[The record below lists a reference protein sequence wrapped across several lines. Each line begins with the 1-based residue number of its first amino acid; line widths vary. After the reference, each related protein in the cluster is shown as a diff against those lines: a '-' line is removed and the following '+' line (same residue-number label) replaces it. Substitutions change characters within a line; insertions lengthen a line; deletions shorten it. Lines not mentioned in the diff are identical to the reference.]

1 LNNNIDEALLYGIGV
16 VNYLN
21 NSEINR
27 LNEFDK
33 TLETFQKLCK
43 INKEPNNSIL
53 TKVEEECSL
62 YSALEKVLQPNLK
75 QKEYLKGVLSKKVD
89 EPLVHEMN
97 KIRVKA
103 SKFSSNTEIDEV
115 EELLFKLASF
125 AFSHFL
131 NSTHDEFETVRIAED
146 VFYYLNLIGELFPSL
161 TQEINDIKQLYY
173 PLYSNYIMKNYIDGD
188 DDDFD
193 IISLIMDFNRD
204 DIDNLFGAENRMFPT
219 FFVEDLLD
227 QLEADQQLEESS
239 GLTIDGAN
247 KFFGD
252 NTKDGEGFYL
262 QFSLMHNS
270 GIYRDNY
277 DQLYKK
283 FIGDNISNMYVI
295 KALSAQYNKKRSQAR
310 MLLKHVD
317 ESKLSETNLKLCH
330 EVKMG
335 YTSEGSKN
343 LQTKQTSE
351 DTAKQL
357 LNCNDDFIKTVL
369 LNSEKPLRRFAI
381 NHMICEIFDQVRF
394 NSNDIKLLLQYSTNS
409 LSGYLLKPSIY
420 IQEEDFAELY
430 KLSVVLL
437 NLNRV
442 GESLSLLN
450 KLFEK
455 VNEIKFKNDNFIKG
469 IKTQLKLTEYVLGYS
484 I

>member
-1 LNNNIDEALLYGIGV
+1 MNNNIDETLLYGIGV
-16 VNYLN
+16 VNYIN
-21 NSEINR
+21 NSNINR
-27 LNEFDK
+27 SKDFEKNLDS
-33 TLETFQKLCK
+33 FQELCK
-43 INKEPNNSIL
+43 IDKNSNNSIL
-53 TKVEEECSL
+53 KTIKDECSL
-62 YSALEKVLQPNLK
+62 YSSLDKVLQPNLK
-75 QKEYLKGVLSKKVD
+75 QIEYLNGVLSKNVD
-89 EPLVHEMN
+89 EPFVHEMN

-103 SKFSSNTEIDEV
+103 SKFSSKTEIDEV
-115 EELLFKLASF
+115 KEILFKLTSF
-125 AFSHFL
+125 AFTHFV
-131 NSTHDEFETVRIAED
+131 NPTHDEFETVKIAED
-146 VFYYLNLIGELFPSL
+146 VFYYLNLISELFTSL
-161 TQEINDIKQLYY
+161 IQEINDIKQLYY
-173 PLYSNYIMKNYIDGD
+173 PLYSNYIMKNYIDGE

-219 FFVEDLLD
+219 FFIEDLLD

-262 QFSLMHNS
+262 QFSLMYNS

-283 FIGDNISNMYVI
+283 YIGDNISNMYVI

-317 ESKLSETNLKLCH
+317 ESKLSETNLKLYH

-335 YTSEGSKN
+335 YTSEGSKD

-369 LNSEKPLRRFAI
+369 LNSEKPLRRYSI

-394 NSNDIKLLLQYSTNS
+394 NSNDIKLLLQYSANS
-409 LSGYLLKPSIY
+409 LSGYLLKPSMY

-455 VNEIKFKNDNFIKG
+455 VNEIKFKNNNFTKSL
-469 IKTQLKLTEYVLGYS
+469 KTQLKLTEYMLGYNT
-484 I
+484 